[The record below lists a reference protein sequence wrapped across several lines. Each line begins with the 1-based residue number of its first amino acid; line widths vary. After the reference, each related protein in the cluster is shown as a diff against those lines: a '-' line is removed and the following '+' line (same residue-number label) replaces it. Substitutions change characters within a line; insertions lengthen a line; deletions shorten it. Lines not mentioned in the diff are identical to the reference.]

1 MFNFEAVWL
10 FFFFYDQSNILN
22 DETKN
27 KTLITQTAN
36 FLVYVLKRISLMA
49 CLLKL

>member
-10 FFFFYDQSNILN
+10 FSYDQSNILN

-27 KTLITQTAN
+27 NTLITQTAN